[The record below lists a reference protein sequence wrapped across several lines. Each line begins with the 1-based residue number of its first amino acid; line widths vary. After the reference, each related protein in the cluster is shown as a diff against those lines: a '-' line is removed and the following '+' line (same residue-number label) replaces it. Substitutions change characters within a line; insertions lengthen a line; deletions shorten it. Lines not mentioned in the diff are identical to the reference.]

1 MTMIKK
7 LQSIERN
14 IMEQRELPLRLED
27 FVNHPPHYTNGDIEC
42 IDAMKAS
49 MSHIEFCGYLKG
61 NIIKYLWRYRDKGKS
76 IQDIDKALWYLNR
89 LKEELTCQEKTSK

>member
-1 MTMIKK
+1 MTTTKR
-7 LQSIERN
+7 LQFIERN
-14 IMEQRELPLRLED
+14 IMEQTELPFGLQDL
-27 FVNHPPHYTNGDIEC
+27 VNHPPHYTNGDIEC

-61 NIIKYLWRYRDKGKS
+61 NVIKYLWRYRDKGKS

>member
-1 MTMIKK
+1 MTIKFK
-7 LQSIERN
+7 
-14 IMEQRELPLRLED
+14 D

-61 NIIKYLWRYRDKGKS
+61 NVIKYLWRYKDKGKS
-76 IQDIDKALWYLNR
+76 IQDLDKALWYLNR
-89 LKEELTCQEKTSK
+89 LKEEVVCQEKTSK

>member
-1 MTMIKK
+1 VTTTKR
-7 LQSIERN
+7 LQFIERN
-14 IMEQRELPLRLED
+14 IMEQTELPFGLQDL
-27 FVNHPPHYTNGDIEC
+27 VNHPPHYTNGDIEC

-61 NIIKYLWRYRDKGKS
+61 NVIKYLWRYRDKGKS

>member
-1 MTMIKK
+1 MNNAEREEAEKK
-7 LQSIERN
+7 SKDL
-14 IMEQRELPLRLED
+14 
-27 FVNHPPHYTNGDIEC
+27 VNHAPHYTNGDIEC

-61 NIIKYLWRYRDKGKS
+61 NVTKYLWRYREKGKA

-89 LKEELTCQEKTSK
+89 LKEELTCQEKKSK

>member
-1 MTMIKK
+1 MTIKFK
-7 LQSIERN
+7 
-14 IMEQRELPLRLED
+14 D

-42 IDAMKAS
+42 IDAMRAS

-76 IQDIDKALWYLNR
+76 IQDVDKALWYLNK
-89 LKEELTCQEKTSK
+89 LKEELQCQEKTSK

>member
-1 MTMIKK
+1 MTIKFK
-7 LQSIERN
+7 
-14 IMEQRELPLRLED
+14 D

-42 IDAMKAS
+42 IDAMRAS

-61 NIIKYLWRYRDKGKS
+61 NVIKYLWRYRDKPKS

-89 LKEELTCQEKTSK
+89 LKEELQCQEKTSK

>member
-1 MTMIKK
+1 MTIKFK
-7 LQSIERN
+7 
-14 IMEQRELPLRLED
+14 D

-42 IDAMKAS
+42 IDAMRAS

-61 NIIKYLWRYRDKGKS
+61 NVIKYLWRYRDKGKS

-89 LKEELTCQEKTSK
+89 LKDRWVQRDEVEESGTGSKKFS